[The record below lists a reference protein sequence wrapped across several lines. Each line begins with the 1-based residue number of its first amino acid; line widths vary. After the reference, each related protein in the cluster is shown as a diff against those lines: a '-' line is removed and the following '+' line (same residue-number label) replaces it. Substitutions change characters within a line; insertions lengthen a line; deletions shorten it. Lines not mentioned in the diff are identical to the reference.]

1 VTGPLLEVES
11 LRVTLPLEGE
21 QLPVLDDVSLT
32 IEPGECLGLVG
43 ESGAAKSMTA
53 RAILGL
59 LPRGARLG
67 GEVRFQGEPVS
78 GLHGGALGAFRRQ
91 VGMVFQDPRAHV
103 NPVRRVG
110 EFLTEGLRQQGLS
123 RAEAIERAVAAL
135 AEVGIEDGTRRM
147 DQYPHQLSGGLLQ
160 RVMIAAAIVGDPLL
174 LLADEPTTALDVTTQ
189 SEVMAILDELR
200 RARGLGVLFI
210 THDLDLAVAVCD
222 SLAVMYAG
230 WIVEQGAAA
239 TVADRPSHPYTAA
252 LARARPRIDHAVAQL
267 PAIGGPP
274 ASAFDAPAGCAFA
287 PRCPHAIQ
295 QCEAVSP
302 SLHEVGAGKVRCI
315 RAGELTRV

>member
-1 VTGPLLEVES
+1 LEVEG

-21 QLPVLDDVSLT
+21 QRPVLHDVSLA
-32 IEPGECLGLVG
+32 IEAGGCLGLVG
-43 ESGAAKSMTA
+43 ESGAGKSMTA

-67 GEVRFQGEPVS
+67 GEVRFQGELVS
-78 GLHGGALGAFRRQ
+78 GLHGGALGEFRRR

-110 EFLTEGLRQQGLS
+110 EFLTEGLRQRGLS

-135 AEVGIEDGTRRM
+135 AEVGIEDGARRL

-160 RVMIAAAIVGDPLL
+160 RAMIAAALVGDPLL

-189 SEVMAILDELR
+189 AEVMAILEELR
-200 RARGLGVLFI
+200 RARGLGVLFV

-230 WIVEQGAAA
+230 SIVEQGAAA
-239 TVADRPSHPYTAA
+239 TLAERPSHPYTAA
-252 LARARPRIDHAVAQL
+252 LARARPRVDRAVARL
-267 PAIGGPP
+267 SAIGGRPV
-274 ASAFDAPAGCAFA
+274 SAFEAPAGCAFA
-287 PRCPHAIQ
+287 ARCPHAIEE
-295 QCEAVSP
+295 CEAAP
-302 SLHEVGAGKVRCI
+302 PPLQEVGAGKVRCI
-315 RAGELTRV
+315 RARWLTRV